1 MPAILTHYI
10 AGQAVLNNLPATIR
24 EKIQPCEQLYNLGTQ
39 GPDIFFYYIPGAVR
53 QRSRGIG
60 GYMHRNNLGLFLA
73 QLAREASM
81 AEDYAS
87 YDHPVIPGSTRN
99 LHENESKP
107 SLTCTKS
114 DKLGLRNYSLKIA
127 GQARN
132 DIICNKDIIF
142 SYAAGFIMH
151 YLVDSHTHPYV
162 YAKTEK
168 SGASKIKNSTDHHEF
183 EAAID
188 IAMLEIFSGKKPAN
202 YKLCKLIDADVAHIT
217 TASAAAS
224 EAIRT
229 VYDRQ
234 VSAKDVRKA
243 MRYMVQIVRLI
254 QSRNGRRKKLIG
266 LAEKLILGHPLNASI
281 IHDQNIDS
289 SIDYLNEKRQP
300 WQAPWE
306 AMTSTDSFL
315 DRYQAAVDE
324 GLQIIQLLHDYVYES
339 LPVETFHA
347 KLGNRSLKTG
357 LECEAVSC
365 EL

>member
-10 AGQAVLNNLPATIR
+10 AGQAVLNNLPAKIR

-53 QRSRGIG
+53 QRSCGIG

-73 QLAREASM
+73 QLAREAK
-81 AEDYAS
+81 EAS
-87 YDHPVIPGSTRN
+87 EKDVIF
-99 LHENESKP
+99 
-107 SLTCTKS
+107 
-114 DKLGLRNYSLKIA
+114 A
-127 GQARN
+127 
-132 DIICNKDIIF
+132 
-142 SYAAGFIMH
+142 YAAGFIMH

-168 SGASKIKNSTDHHEF
+168 SGAPKIKNSTDHHKF

-202 YKLCKLIDADVAHIT
+202 YKLWKLIDANAAHIT
-217 TASAAAS
+217 TASAATS

-229 VYDRQ
+229 VYNRQ

-243 MRYMVQIVRLI
+243 MRYMIQIVRLI
-254 QSRNGRRKKLIG
+254 QSRNGRRKKLMG
-266 LAEKLILGHPLNASI
+266 LAESLILGHPLNASI

-300 WQAPWE
+300 WRPPWQD
-306 AMTSTDSFL
+306 MTSTDSFL

-324 GLQIIQLLHDYVYES
+324 GLQIVQVLHDYVYVS
-339 LPVETFHA
+339 LPIETLQK

-357 LECEAVSC
+357 LECGVVSC
-365 EL
+365 EPS

>member
-10 AGQAVLNNLPATIR
+10 AGQAVLNNLPAKIR

-60 GYMHRNNLGLFLA
+60 GYMHRNNLGLFLV
-73 QLAREASM
+73 QLAREAR
-81 AEDYAS
+81 EAS
-87 YDHPVIPGSTRN
+87 EKDVIF
-99 LHENESKP
+99 
-107 SLTCTKS
+107 
-114 DKLGLRNYSLKIA
+114 A
-127 GQARN
+127 
-132 DIICNKDIIF
+132 
-142 SYAAGFIMH
+142 YAAGFIMH

-162 YAKTEK
+162 YAKTEN
-168 SGASKIKNSTDHHEF
+168 SDTSKIKNSTDHHQF

-202 YKLCKLIDADVAHIT
+202 YKLWKLIDANTAHIT
-217 TASAAAS
+217 TASAATS
-224 EAIRT
+224 EAIRA

-254 QSRNGRRKKLIG
+254 QSRNGRRKKLMG

-306 AMTSTDSFL
+306 DMTSTDSFL

-339 LPVETFHA
+339 LPIETFCA

-357 LECEAVSC
+357 LECEAASC